1 MGNLINLE
9 NIIILMDIPLY
20 FYLAYRDMDR
30 LSPGSENTT
39 LEVLHQLDI
48 DEDDELNIL
57 DIACGVGSS
66 TILLA
71 DYFKNSVV
79 EAFDL
84 FGHYVNALDEKIT
97 ENSMSERVYA
107 YQMDMNDPDF
117 ANEEF
122 DIVFCESSIE
132 IIGFTKGLSEWN
144 RLLKH
149 GGYMIVSD
157 VTWLKKPSP
166 ESRIFWKNTY
176 SEIDTI
182 ENKIRKIRNLGYEF
196 CSYFIV
202 PESDWKSYHKK
213 LDKNLNALSSDKS
226 AGDFVYQLKKEI
238 NVYRRNSDDYSYVFY
253 VMKKI

>member
-1 MGNLINLE
+1 
-9 NIIILMDIPLY
+9 MDIPLY
-20 FYLAYRDMDR
+20 FYLAYKDMDR
-30 LSPGSENTT
+30 LSPGSENTI
-39 LEVLHQLDI
+39 LDVLNQLDI
-48 DEDDELNIL
+48 DEDNELNIL

-66 TILLA
+66 TLLLA

-79 EAFDL
+79 EGFDL
-84 FGHYVNALDEKIT
+84 FEHYVKALDKKIT
-97 ENSMSERVYA
+97 ENHMSERVYA

-132 IIGFTKGLSEWN
+132 IIGFSKGLSEWK
-144 RLLKH
+144 RMLKQ
-149 GGYMIVSD
+149 GGYMVVSD
-157 VTWLKKPSP
+157 ITWLKKPSQ
-166 ESRIFWKNTY
+166 ESRNFWKNTY

-202 PESDWKSYHKK
+202 PKSDWKSYHKK

-226 AGDFVYQLKKEI
+226 ARDFLVQLKNEI
-238 NVYRRNSDDYSYVFY
+238 NVYRENSDDYSYVFY
-253 VMKKI
+253 VMRKI